1 MRQQLEG
8 SLIPETHAHTILL
21 RPDCNDSHTRHAVL
35 AVIVLSCAWQLAAT
49 VAFLQEGGSPG
60 IAETVSPWRGEGR
73 GADPAAVVAALVSLL
88 LGYLDTAL
96 PQFDPSSQEEAS
108 SAATMQVVCLVT
120 LCMHGTRRQL
130 RDKQYPKRH
139 LKCWQ

>member
-1 MRQQLEG
+1 MLF
-8 SLIPETHAHTILL
+8 
-21 RPDCNDSHTRHAVL
+21 
-35 AVIVLSCAWQLAAT
+35 CAWQLAAT
-49 VAFLQEGGSPG
+49 VTFLQEGGSPG

-96 PQFDPSSQEEAS
+96 PQSDPSSQEEAS

-130 RDKQYPKRH
+130 RDKQY
-139 LKCWQ
+139 LK

>member
-1 MRQQLEG
+1 M
-8 SLIPETHAHTILL
+8 
-21 RPDCNDSHTRHAVL
+21 
-35 AVIVLSCAWQLAAT
+35 LSCAWQLAAT
-49 VAFLQEGGSPG
+49 VTFLQEGGLPG

-96 PQFDPSSQEEAS
+96 PQLDPKSQEEAS
-108 SAATMQVVCLVT
+108 SAATMQVVRLLT
-120 LCMHGTRRQL
+120 SCMHATRSQL
-130 RDKQYPKRH
+130 TDKQFLQRH